1 MSQAEVAP
9 SVSPAAAPA
18 ATPAA
23 EKLSLSELSAQTL
36 YDKCV
41 AVARNLWWAWHP
53 EVTNLFR
60 DLDPIRWRQLDH
72 NPIALLA
79 EFTPER
85 LEMRAAELV
94 LYSRINH
101 AHRRL
106 KEYMAAKQ
114 TWSTTHASVLGAKP
128 VAYFSAEFGL
138 HESVPIYSGGLGVLS
153 GDHIKSASGLGIP
166 LVAIGLFYDQGY
178 FKQHLD
184 IDGYQSEEYLDTK
197 VENVPMEP
205 ALAADGQHI
214 VVKIDTRNGPL
225 RAKVWLMRVGRVS
238 LYLLDC
244 DVDSNRP
251 EDREL
256 TSRLYGGDHRVRI
269 RQELV
274 LGVGGVRALKALGI
288 SPGVFHLNEGH
299 SVFAT
304 LEAIRERMEEDGV
317 SFDEALREVA
327 QHTVFTTHTPVPA
340 GHDRFDGGLIEEH
353 LGPLRDQLG
362 ISFQQLM
369 GLGRVEPHN
378 EGESFCMTVLGLKL
392 SRRANAVSA
401 LHGHVSR
408 RMWAHL
414 WPWRVEEEIPIGHI
428 TNGVHIPSWLAWQML
443 QLYDR
448 IFPADWMRR
457 GMGEPDMWREIYKV
471 DPGELWETHYSLKN
485 LLLQFARRRVSRQCR
500 RRGESDEAV
509 EMARNLL
516 DPNVLTI
523 GFARRFATYKR
534 ADLILSDLE
543 RLCKMLNDPQRPI
556 QIIFAGK
563 AHPADEPGKRLIRK
577 IANLRHDPRVA
588 GRVVFV
594 EDYDINVCRHLV
606 QGVDVWL
613 NNPRRPL
620 EASGTSGQKVVL
632 NGGLNLSVLDGWW
645 AEAYDGQNGFAIG
658 RGHSHVSDEIGDR
671 RDGELLYKVLEEQV
685 IPLFYDRDNDGLPR
699 RWIQMMMNSIS
710 SLAWRFSAHR
720 MVMDYAKAC
729 YVPAAG
735 GLSCDMKIY

>member
-1 MSQAEVAP
+1 MSQTEVAP
-9 SVSPAAAPA
+9 TESSQ
-18 ATPAA
+18 
-23 EKLSLSELSAQTL
+23 KLPLSELSPQTI

-41 AVARNLWWAWHP
+41 ALARNLWWSWHP
-53 EVTNLFR
+53 EVINLFR

-72 NPIALLA
+72 NPIALLS

-85 LEMRAAELV
+85 LEMRASELV
-94 LYSRINH
+94 LYSRINY
-101 AHRRL
+101 AFRRL
-106 KEYMAAKQ
+106 KEYLNYTQ
-114 TWSTTHASVLGAKP
+114 TWGRTHGGVLGSKP
-128 VAYFSAEFGL
+128 VAYFSAEFGI

-184 IDGYQSEEYLDTK
+184 LDGYQREEYLDTK

-205 ALAADGQHI
+205 ALATNGRQI
-214 VVKIDTRNGPL
+214 TVTIDTRTGHL
-225 RAKVWLMRVGRVS
+225 LAKVWLMRVGRVA

-244 DVDSNRP
+244 DVEGNSP

-256 TSRLYGGDHRVRI
+256 TSRLYGGDQRTRI

-274 LGVGGVRALKALGI
+274 LGVGGVKALAALGI
-288 SPGVFHLNEGH
+288 TPGVYHLNEGH

-304 LEAIRERMEEDGV
+304 LEAIRERMHNDGQ
-317 SFDEALREVA
+317 SFDNALREVA

-353 LGPLRDQLG
+353 LGPLRDQLR
-362 ISFQQLM
+362 ISYEQLM

-392 SRRANAVSA
+392 SRRANAVSC
-401 LHGHVSR
+401 LHGHISR

-428 TNGVHIPSWLAWQML
+428 TNGVHVPSWLAGQML

-448 IFPADWMRR
+448 NFPVGWLQR
-457 GMGEPDMWREIYKV
+457 MGEPDAWQNIHQV
-471 DPGELWETHYSLKN
+471 DPGELWEVHYALKN
-485 LLLQFARRRVSRQCR
+485 LLLAFVRRRVSRQCR
-500 RRGESDEAV
+500 RRGESDAVVEA
-509 EMARNLL
+509 ARNLL
-516 DPNVLTI
+516 DPNILTI

-534 ADLILSDLE
+534 ADLIMTDLE
-543 RLCKMLNDPQRPI
+543 RLFRMLNDAERPI
-556 QIIFAGK
+556 QFIFAGK
-563 AHPADEPGKRLIRK
+563 AHPADEPGKQLIKK
-577 IANLRHDPRVA
+577 IANSRHDPRFA
-588 GRVVFV
+588 SRVVFI
-594 EDYDINVCRHLV
+594 EDYDINVCRHMI
-606 QGVDVWL
+606 QGVDVWM

-645 AEAYDGQNGFAIG
+645 AEAYDGTNGFAIG
-658 RGHSHVSDEIGDR
+658 KGTSHVSDQISDQ
-671 RDGELLYKVLEEQV
+671 RDAESLYETLEKEV
-685 IPLFYDRDNDGLPR
+685 IPLFYERDVDGLPR
-699 RWIQMMMNSIS
+699 GWIQRMRNSIS

-720 MVMDYAKAC
+720 MVMDYTKSA
-729 YVPAAG
+729 YLTAAG
-735 GLSCDMKIY
+735 GVSCEMSIR

>member
-9 SVSPAAAPA
+9 PAAPA
-18 ATPAA
+18 GPLPA

-41 AVARNLWWAWHP
+41 TVARNLWWSWHP

-101 AHRRL
+101 AYRRL
-106 KEYMAAKQ
+106 KEYLSAKQ

-153 GDHIKSASGLGIP
+153 GDHIKSASGLGVP

-205 ALAADGQHI
+205 ALGIDGNHL

-225 RAKVWLMRVGRVS
+225 RAKVWLMRVGRVN

-288 SPGVFHLNEGH
+288 SPGVLHLNEGH

-304 LEAIRERMEEDGV
+304 LEAIRERMEEDGI

-327 QHTVFTTHTPVPA
+327 QRTVFTTHTPVPA

-485 LLLQFARRRVSRQCR
+485 LLLQFVRRRVSRQCR

-534 ADLILSDLE
+534 ADLVLTDLE
-543 RLCKMLNDPQRPI
+543 RLYKMLNDPSRPI
-556 QIIFAGK
+556 QLIFAGK

-577 IANLRHDPRVA
+577 IANLRHDPRIA
-588 GRVVFV
+588 GRIVFV
-594 EDYDINVCRHLV
+594 EDYDINVCRHLI

-645 AEAYDGQNGFAIG
+645 AEAFDGQNGFAIS

-671 RDGELLYKVLEEQV
+671 RDAESLYKVLEDQV
-685 IPLFYDRDNDGLPR
+685 VPLFYDRDSDGLPR

-720 MVMDYAKAC
+720 MVMDYAKSC

-735 GLSCDMKIY
+735 GLSCDMNVR

>member
-1 MSQAEVAP
+1 MSQTD
-9 SVSPAAAPA
+9 AAPA
-18 ATPAA
+18 EASQ
-23 EKLSLSELSAQTL
+23 KLALSELSPQTL

-41 AVARNLWWAWHP
+41 ALARNLWWTWHP
-53 EVTNLFR
+53 EVINLFR

-94 LYSRINH
+94 LYSRINY
-101 AHRRL
+101 AYRRL
-106 KEYMAAKQ
+106 KEYLNNTQ
-114 TWSTTHASVLGAKP
+114 TWGRTHSGVLGSKP
-128 VAYFSAEFGL
+128 VAYFSAEFGI

-153 GDHIKSASGLGIP
+153 GDHIKSASGLDVP

-184 IDGYQSEEYLDTK
+184 LDGYQREEYLDTK

-205 ALAADGQHI
+205 ALGADGNQ
-214 VVKIDTRNGPL
+214 VNVTVETRTGEL
-225 RAKVWLMRVGRVS
+225 HAKVWLMHVGRVR

-244 DVDSNRP
+244 DVEGNSP

-256 TSRLYGGDHRVRI
+256 TSRLYGGDHRTRI

-274 LGVGGVRALKALGI
+274 LGVGGVRALAALGI
-288 SPGVFHLNEGH
+288 APGVYHLNEGH

-304 LEAIRERMEEDGV
+304 LEAMRERMHNDGQ
-317 SFDEALREVA
+317 SFDNALREVA

-340 GHDRFDGGLIEEH
+340 GHDRFDGGLMEEH
-353 LGPLRDQLG
+353 LGPLRDKLG
-362 ISFQQLM
+362 ISHEQLM

-392 SRRANAVSA
+392 SRRANAVSS

-428 TNGVHIPSWLAWQML
+428 TNGVHVPSWLAWQML
-443 QLYDR
+443 QLYNR
-448 IFPADWMRR
+448 NFPVGWLQR
-457 GMGEPDMWREIYKV
+457 MGESGDWQSIHRV
-471 DPGELWETHYSLKN
+471 DPGELWEVHYALKN
-485 LLLQFARRRVSRQCR
+485 LLLAFVRRRVSRQCR
-500 RRGESDEAV
+500 RRGESDAVVEA
-509 EMARNLL
+509 ARNLL
-516 DPNVLTI
+516 DPNILTL

-534 ADLILSDLE
+534 ADLFMTDLDRIFRLINDAE
-543 RLCKMLNDPQRPI
+543 RPV
-556 QIIFAGK
+556 QIIVSGK
-563 AHPADEPGKRLIRK
+563 AHPADEPGKQLIKK
-577 IANLRHDPRVA
+577 IANSRHEERFNN
-588 GRVVFV
+588 RVVFI
-594 EDYDINVCRHLV
+594 EDYDINVCRHLI
-606 QGVDVWL
+606 QGVDVWV

-632 NGGLNLSVLDGWW
+632 NGGLNFSVLDGWW
-645 AEAYDGQNGFAIG
+645 AEAYDGSNGFAIG
-658 RGHSHVSDEIGDR
+658 KGTSHVSDEIGDR
-671 RDGELLYKVLEEQV
+671 RDADAFYDVLENQV
-685 IPLFYDRDNDGLPR
+685 IPLFYERDVDGLPR
-699 RWIQMMMNSIS
+699 GWILRMMNSIS

-720 MVMDYAKAC
+720 MVMDYVNNA
-729 YVPAAG
+729 YLTAAG
-735 GLSCDMKIY
+735 GVSCDMSIR